1 MDSKIIITP
10 AALKTRQAWM
20 LEQKIDHSVGT
31 LEAFCTYCKEQGR
44 TPFVSF
50 SGGKDS
56 TVLLDLARRFVDKDI
71 KAVFCNTGNEFPE
84 IVRFVRQTENV
95 TIIQP
100 DMTPKQVLDRYG
112 FPLVSKEQA
121 RAVYDI
127 RTTKSE
133 VLRSIRLFG
142 RVGKRSPGTLSNK
155 WRYLLNEKYMVS
167 SKCCEILKKRPFHKY
182 QRQTRELPIVGT
194 MADESRLRN
203 QQYILRG
210 GCNAFNEN
218 PDKSSS
224 LPLSI
229 WTERD
234 IWDYIH
240 RFNIAY
246 SPIYDV
252 PGIKRTGCMFCG
264 FGAQFPGDCRFRVLY
279 DLHPK
284 FYAYAM
290 NLTNNGVPLRTAL
303 RRMGVSLPD
312 EEQTLF

>member
-1 MDSKIIITP
+1 MATNLTP
-10 AALKTRQAWM
+10 SDLRERQAWT
-20 LEQKIDHSVGT
+20 LEQKIDHSVGV
-31 LEAFCTYCKEQGR
+31 LEAFCAYCRELSR

-84 IVRFVRQTENV
+84 VVRFVRQTENV
-95 TIIQP
+95 TIIRP
-100 DMTPKQVLDRYG
+100 DMTPRQVLEKYG
-112 FPLVSKEQA
+112 FPLVSKAQSRSIYQA
-121 RAVYDI
+121 

-133 VLRSIRLFG
+133 KLRDYRLNG
-142 RVGKRSPGTLSNK
+142 DGKRQAGVIARK
-155 WRYLLNEKYMVS
+155 WRYLIDEPYMVS
-167 SKCCEILKKRPFHKY
+167 SFCCDILKKRPFHKY
-182 QRQTRELPIVGT
+182 QRHAGGELPIIGT
-194 MADESRLRN
+194 MADESQMR
-203 QQYILRG
+203 QSQYIRRG

-229 WTERD
+229 WKEQD

-240 RFNIAY
+240 KFGIPY
-246 SPIYDV
+246 STIYNV
-252 PGIKRTGCMFCG
+252 PGVKRTGCMFCG

-290 NLTNNGVPLRTAL
+290 NLTNNGIPLRTAL
-303 RRMGVSLPD
+303 RRMGVTLPD
-312 EEQTLF
+312 EEQTQF